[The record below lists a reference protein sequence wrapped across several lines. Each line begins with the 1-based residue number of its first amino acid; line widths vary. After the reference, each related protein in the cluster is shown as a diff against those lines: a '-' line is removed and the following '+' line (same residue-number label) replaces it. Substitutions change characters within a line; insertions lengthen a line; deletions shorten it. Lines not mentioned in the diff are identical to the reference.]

1 MKAKKT
7 TLLLGSLLLCGSLSV
22 SAQQLAFPG
31 AQGWGRFATGGRT
44 GTVYHVTNLN
54 DSGTGSL
61 RDAVSQPNRIVVFDV
76 AGVIRIN
83 TRIVF
88 ARNLYV
94 AGQTAPGEGITVY
107 GNGVSFSGA
116 TNTIVRYMRFRMG
129 KVGDSG
135 KDCAGIANG
144 TDMIFDHC
152 SFSWGLDETFSI
164 NPDGKGTKPERI
176 TISNTIMGQG
186 LMTHSA
192 GGLMQSDN
200 ITLYRNLYVDNST
213 RNNKIKGIN
222 QYVNNIV
229 YNWKNAAYNM
239 GGDSEGESY
248 CNIESNLFINGP
260 AKGGAAF
267 TGGNTN
273 FHFYGD
279 DNWQDSNMDGKFDPS
294 LVTDYSAA
302 DRQDTPYD
310 YPELEKFPG
319 NTLVDNLLPTI
330 GASLPYRDLSDC
342 YMIDEVYSFG
352 KKGALIYDEKS
363 LIYGTPDT
371 WNMWAGNKR
380 VDTDG
385 DGMPDAWETA
395 NGTNPNVN
403 DAMTI
408 ATNGYTNIEN
418 YINSIT
424 RDDRDYFLR
433 APLCLQHEIST
444 ENSITVTWLD
454 YTDNEEGFIVE
465 LEKNG
470 AFVEVGRTAANVNVF
485 TITDESLEPAKSYN
499 VRVRAFAG
507 ENVSEP
513 SNTLTAKTRPVPVD
527 VVDIDTYAPD
537 YTWAGGSGAWN
548 MASTNWT
555 EGGTYADGK
564 NVLFAPTENIEV
576 DITESV
582 QPAAVVVKGDADVTL
597 KGTGSITGVSS
608 LNKAG
613 TGALIVQTPQ
623 SYEGATVLHDGTYE
637 FSTIANGG
645 VASGLGASQEFAQNW
660 IWAGGTYKYTGASAS
675 TNRSAT
681 LDSNTTFN
689 IENKAAAIS
698 MSGSIEGAG
707 NLTVDG
713 AGQIT
718 VNNTEFFKYDGNL
731 IMKGGKVLLN
741 GEMVSKAGLGTVSKL
756 VMCGGTFATSS
767 GNDKNPTYTFP
778 IEITEDTHSSIS
790 FFRNCLIKSA
800 VSGSGTVDWE
810 VNWVREYI
818 EGDWSKFT
826 GRVIVNGTG
835 KAANSQ
841 FAIRNGSG
849 IQNGTFTLKGTAQIV
864 GGKNES
870 TYYLGGLSG
879 AAGTFL
885 SGFDVKNAGRGT
897 WIVGSANTDETFE
910 GVIDGRC
917 QGGKD
922 GTTSIE
928 KVGSG
933 DWRLTGKN
941 IYKGTTQ
948 IRGGRLVVNG
958 NNSGTGAYTVNANAT
973 LAGKGTVGGAVSV
986 KSDGIVFAG
995 DTLIDGSTLTL
1006 GKTLNV
1012 ASGAIVSI
1020 PATAATCNSLT
1031 LKGNMTIADGA
1042 TLKFAEE
1049 GLDKAPYDA
1058 TVYQVFNLAGGTIS
1072 GTFANVE
1079 LPELGKDQ
1087 TWDLS
1092 SLYTEGTI
1100 KVVGGEKNPGGGDEP
1115 GPGPDD
1121 PSETKTALLT
1131 WGNMTPGSYD
1141 GVGTNNMLTGTVG
1154 DDAEGFSLVVTGNLS
1169 KNFSNGDKI
1178 NVEYKDQSL
1187 TRTTIKL
1194 SNGAEESVF
1203 LPSGAKATK
1212 ITLWSY
1218 TNVTTANRTS
1228 YWANVAGTAYTE
1240 ENSVILAPTK
1250 DTKNPNKVSFDLAD
1264 VADVVTFKNTGEQQ
1278 CVIIYLEYHTG
1289 GTSGCITTVG
1299 GDNTP
1304 VRIDYYTVS
1313 GERVATPGKGLY
1325 IMRATTAAGKTI
1337 TRKVVLQ

>member
-1 MKAKKT
+1 MKTKKT
-7 TLLLGSLLLCGSLSV
+7 TLLLGSLLLCGSLGV

-54 DSGTGSL
+54 DSGAGSL

-83 TRIVF
+83 SRIVF
-88 ARNLYV
+88 AKNLYV

-164 NPDGKGTKPERI
+164 NPDGKGTNPENI

-192 GGLMQSDN
+192 GGLMQSNN
-200 ITLYRNLYVDNST
+200 ITLYRNLYCDNST

-239 GGDSEGESY
+239 GGDSSGDSY

-267 TGGNTN
+267 TGGNDN

-279 DNWQDSNMDGKFDPS
+279 DNWQDRNMDGKFDPS

-302 DRQDTPYD
+302 DRQDKPYA
-310 YPELEKFPG
+310 YPELEKWPG
-319 NTLVDNLLPTI
+319 NTLVDNLLPTV
-330 GASLPYRDLSDC
+330 GASLPYRDLADC

-352 KKGALIYDEKS
+352 TKGALIYDEKS

-385 DGMPDAWETA
+385 DGMPDAWEEA
-395 NGTNPNVN
+395 NGTDPNKN

-408 ATNGYTNIEN
+408 AANGYANIEN

-424 RDDRDYFLR
+424 REDRDFFLR
-433 APLCLQHEIST
+433 APLCLQYEEST
-444 ENSITVTWLD
+444 QNSITVSWLD
-454 YTDNEEGFIVE
+454 YSDNEEGFIVE

-470 AFVEVGRTAANVNVF
+470 AFVEVGRTAANVSVF
-485 TITDESLEPAKSYN
+485 TITDESLEPATAYN

-507 ENVSEP
+507 ENVSEY

-527 VVDIDTYAPD
+527 VVDINTFAPD

-548 MASTNWT
+548 LASTNWNNG
-555 EGGTYADGK
+555 ETYADGK
-564 NVLFAPTENIEV
+564 NVLIAPTENIEV

-582 QPAAVVVKGDADVTL
+582 QPVAVVVNGDADVTL
-597 KGTGSITGVSS
+597 KGTGSIAGAAS

-613 TGALIVQTPQ
+613 SGALIVETPQ

-637 FSTIANGG
+637 FSSIANGS
-645 VASGLGASQEFAQNW
+645 VPSGIGASLEFAQNW
-660 IWAGGTYKYTGASAS
+660 IWAGGTNKYTGASAS

-681 LDSNTTFN
+681 LEGNTTFN
-689 IENKAAAIS
+689 IVNKATALS
-698 MSGSIEGAG
+698 MSGSLEGAG
-707 NLTVDG
+707 NLTIDG

-741 GEMVSKAGLGTVSKL
+741 GELVSKAGLGTVSKL
-756 VMCGGTFATSS
+756 VMAGGTFATNST
-767 GNDKNPTYTFP
+767 NDKNPTYTFP
-778 IEITEDTHSSIS
+778 IEATDDTYSYVS
-790 FFRNCLIKSA
+790 FFRNCVIKSA
-800 VSGSGTVDWE
+800 VSGSGTLEWE

-826 GRVIVNGTG
+826 GRVVVNGTG
-835 KAANSQ
+835 SAGNSQ
-841 FAIRNGSG
+841 FAVRNGTG
-849 IQNGTFTLKGTAQIV
+849 IQNGTFTLKGKAQIV
-864 GGKNES
+864 GGKNQS

-885 SGFDVKNAGRGT
+885 SGFDVKNAGSGT
-897 WIVGSANTDETFE
+897 WIVGSANTDETFD

-917 QGGKD
+917 QGGKE

-958 NNSGTGAYTVNANAT
+958 NNSGAGAYTVNANAT

-986 KSDGIVFAG
+986 KNEGIVFAG

-1006 GKTLNV
+1006 AKTLNV
-1012 ASGAIVSI
+1012 ATGGKVSI
-1020 PATAATCNSLT
+1020 PVSSTACNSLT
-1031 LKGNMTIADGA
+1031 LKGNMTIGEGVA
-1042 TLKFAEE
+1042 LVLAED

-1058 TVYQVFNLAGGTIS
+1058 TVYHVFNLAGGTIT
-1072 GTFANVE
+1072 GTFSEIIPAT
-1079 LPELGKDQ
+1079 PGDGQ

-1092 SLYTEGTI
+1092 SLYTDGTI
-1100 KVVGGEKNPGGGDEP
+1100 KVVGGEKNPGGGEEPEP
-1115 GPGPDD
+1115 GPD
-1121 PSETKTALLT
+1121 PIGETKTALLT
-1131 WGNMTPGSYD
+1131 FGNMALGSYD
-1141 GVGTNNMLTGTVG
+1141 GEHANNMLTGTEG
-1154 DDAEGFSLVVTGNLS
+1154 DDAEGFSLVVTGNLA
-1169 KNFSNGDKI
+1169 KNFSSGDKI
-1178 NVEYKDQSL
+1178 NVEYNGQPL

-1203 LPSGAKATK
+1203 MPEGAKATK

-1218 TNVTTANRTS
+1218 TNVATANRTS

-1250 DTKNPNKVSFDLAD
+1250 DTSNPSKVSFDLANVPD
-1264 VADVVTFKNTGEQQ
+1264 IVTFKNTGEQQ
-1278 CVIIYLEYHTG
+1278 CVIIGLEYHFGG
-1289 GTSGCITTVG
+1289 GTDGISTVTG
-1299 GDNTP
+1299 MDGTP
-1304 VRIDYYTVS
+1304 VSVGYYTIS
-1313 GERVATPGKGLY
+1313 GERVATPGKGIY
-1325 IMRATTAAGKTI
+1325 IMRATTATGKVV
-1337 TRKVVLQ
+1337 TRKVIL

>member
-294 LVTDYSAA
+294 LVTNYSAA
-302 DRQDTPYD
+302 DRQNTPYP

-319 NTLVDNLLPTI
+319 NTLVDNLLPTV
-330 GASLPYRDLSDC
+330 GASLPYRDLADC

-352 KKGALIYDEKS
+352 TKGALIYDEKS
-363 LIYGTPDT
+363 LFYGTPDT
-371 WNMWAGNKR
+371 WNVWVGNKR

-395 NGTNPNVN
+395 NGTDPNKN

-408 ATNGYTNIEN
+408 AANGYANIEN

-424 RDDRDYFLR
+424 RKDRDFFLR
-433 APLCLQHEIST
+433 APLCLQHEEST
-444 ENSITVTWLD
+444 QNSITVSWLD
-454 YTDNEEGFIVE
+454 YSDNEDGFIVE

-470 AFVEVGRTAANVNVF
+470 EFVEVGRVAADVKVF
-485 TITDESLEPAKSYN
+485 TITDESLEPMTPYN
-499 VRVRAFAG
+499 IRVRAFTG
-507 ENVSEP
+507 ENVSEY

-548 MASTNWT
+548 MASTNWA
-555 EGGTYADGK
+555 EGGTYTDGK
-564 NVLFAPTENIEV
+564 NVLIAPTENIEV
-576 DITESV
+576 DITENV
-582 QPAAVVVKGDADVTL
+582 QPAAVVVNGSADVTL
-597 KGTGSITGVSS
+597 KGTGAIAGASS

-645 VASGLGASQEFAQNW
+645 VASGVGASQEFAQNW

-681 LDSNTTFN
+681 LDGNTTFN

-698 MSGSIEGAG
+698 MSGSIEGVG

-767 GNDKNPTYTFP
+767 GNDRNPTYTFP

-910 GVIDGRC
+910 GVIDGRA

-958 NNSGTGAYTVNANAT
+958 NNSGAGAYTVNANAT

-1337 TRKVVLQ
+1337 TRKFVLQ